1 MESFKID
8 ILNPI
13 AKKLLQNLADLKLIK
28 IKKPGSASKDF
39 LQTVNRIR
47 ENIDTTLSLKEITN
61 EVEAIRSK
69 RYGN

>member
-47 ENIDTTLSLKEITN
+47 ENIDTTLPLKEITN